1 MISQSVL
8 HDFQDDFV
16 VDLGPE
22 ITESVACGIYNT
34 VAVP

>member
-1 MISQSVL
+1 MCSKQDTISQGVL

-22 ITESVACGIYNT
+22 ITE
-34 VAVP
+34 

>member
-22 ITESVACGIYNT
+22 ITEWVERSVDNALMLL
-34 VAVP
+34 

>member
-1 MISQSVL
+1 MCSKQDTISQSVL

-22 ITESVACGIYNT
+22 ITK
-34 VAVP
+34 